1 MKASLTAEGSYLFP
15 FCFLIIGIV
24 CYLGIFEY
32 NQAVLKVTGYEC
44 IFETMESSGET
55 VWEEELIRNAERAA
69 EARTIGA
76 EKLQVSVN
84 ITSTKIKLTYACIQ
98 KLFQTPIK
106 VTVVYERTF
115 PERTLRTLRDNA
127 GGNR

>member
-32 NQAVLKVTGYEC
+32 NQAVLKLTGYEC
-44 IFETMESSGET
+44 IFETMESSAEN
-55 VWEEELIRNAERAA
+55 VWEEELIRTAEKTA
-69 EARTIGA
+69 ETRTIGV

-98 KLFQTPIK
+98 KMFQTPIR

-115 PERTLRTLRDNA
+115 PERTLRIL
-127 GGNR
+127 